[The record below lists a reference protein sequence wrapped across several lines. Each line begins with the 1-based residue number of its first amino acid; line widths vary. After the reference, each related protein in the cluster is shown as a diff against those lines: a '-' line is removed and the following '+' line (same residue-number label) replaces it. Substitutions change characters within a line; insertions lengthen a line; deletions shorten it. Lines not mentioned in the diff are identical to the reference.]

1 MRNDYGI
8 FFSYGND
15 VIRLPINPEELPD
28 TLEADNTE
36 YNVLGVGPIT
46 VPRIPKE
53 REVTISSY
61 FPARADLS
69 VLTPNRF
76 QPPEFY
82 LNFFRTAMNEKR
94 ILTYIPARYME
105 DGTPFDTVDAGF
117 KCIVM
122 SFSATEKGGETGD
135 FYYDLT
141 IREYRDYSPHTV
153 EIKKVESASDSVAV
167 ASTPTREVPR
177 DELVVG
183 DKVIANGNFYLSS
196 YGDEPHGTANNRTC
210 VITRIVTVSGRQYPI
225 HIASE
230 SGGAL
235 GWIKR
240 SGVRK
245 V

>member
-8 FFSYGND
+8 FFSYGNE
-15 VIRLPINPEELPD
+15 VVRLPINPEELPD

-46 VPRIPKE
+46 VPRIPRE

-61 FPARADLS
+61 FPSRVDSS
-69 VLTPNRF
+69 VLTPTQFRT
-76 QPPEFY
+76 PEFY
-82 LNFFRTAMNEKR
+82 LNFFRSAMNEKKV
-94 ILTYIPARYME
+94 LTYIPARYME
-105 DGTPFDTVDAGF
+105 DGTPFDTIDAGF
-117 KCIVM
+117 QCIVM
-122 SFSATEKGGETGD
+122 SFSVSEKGGETGD

-141 IREYRDYSPHTV
+141 IREYRDYSPQVITIKAEDESGAVTV
-153 EIKKVESASDSVAV
+153 TSA
-167 ASTPTREVPR
+167 PTRDVPS
-177 DELVVG
+177 DQIVVG

-210 VITRIVTVSGRQYPI
+210 VVTRIVTAAGRQYPI

-230 SGGAL
+230 SGGPL
-235 GWIKR
+235 GWILK

-245 V
+245 I